1 MPPSGSSEKLPA
13 PRSARNVDGRQT
25 GSTMS
30 DASYAEAKE
39 IALARI
45 ELRESFRIGDRAA
58 ADAALARLV
67 KVARDD
73 DELAAEVRRWKIKLG
88 AA

>member
-1 MPPSGSSEKLPA
+1 
-13 PRSARNVDGRQT
+13 
-25 GSTMS
+25 MS

-67 KVARDD
+67 KVACNDG
-73 DELAAEVRRWKIKLG
+73 ELAAEVRRWKIKLG

>member
-1 MPPSGSSEKLPA
+1 
-13 PRSARNVDGRQT
+13 
-25 GSTMS
+25 MS

-45 ELRESFRIGDRAA
+45 DLRESFRIGDRAA

-67 KVARDD
+67 KVVRDD

>member
-1 MPPSGSSEKLPA
+1 
-13 PRSARNVDGRQT
+13 
-25 GSTMS
+25 MS

>member
-1 MPPSGSSEKLPA
+1 
-13 PRSARNVDGRQT
+13 
-25 GSTMS
+25 MS

-39 IALARI
+39 IARARI

-73 DELAAEVRRWKIKLG
+73 GERAAEVRRWKIKLG

>member
-1 MPPSGSSEKLPA
+1 
-13 PRSARNVDGRQT
+13 
-25 GSTMS
+25 MS

-67 KVARDD
+67 KVARNDG
-73 DELAAEVRRWKIKLG
+73 ELAAEVRRWKIKLG

>member
-1 MPPSGSSEKLPA
+1 
-13 PRSARNVDGRQT
+13 
-25 GSTMS
+25 MS

-45 ELRESFRIGDRAA
+45 ELRESLRLGDREA

-67 KVARDD
+67 KVARND